1 MRISRPW
8 LAALALACALP
19 AQAADPTAVDGHEE
33 AWWRAA
39 IASRES
45 RVASSERAVGECAER
60 EAPPAYDGIG
70 GLVKQRRD
78 GRFQVVEIRRCD
90 DERDALE
97 AARAD
102 LERFEDGARRAGV
115 PPGWLR

>member
-1 MRISRPW
+1 AAIAIG
-8 LAALALACALP
+8 AALAAE
-19 AQAADPTAVDGHEE
+19 ADPTAVDGHEE

-39 IASRES
+39 ITSRES
-45 RVASSERAVGECAER
+45 QVASSEKAVGDCEER
-60 EAPPAYDGIG
+60 EAPPAYDGVDG
-70 GLVKQRRD
+70 FVKQRPN
-78 GRFQVVEIRRCD
+78 GRFEVVEIRRCD
-90 DERDALE
+90 DERDARE